1 MFRATLV
8 YDHIWGGSKF
18 RDFSSKLSIWARKIS
33 NSNCVRVASFYI
45 GISALYVTR
54 NGRENARRDRRKKEM
69 RYTGL
74 MSIFSGPNSGLNHTF
89 FTKRPPPGCER
100 FPHCR
105 LEFANLP
112 AHTHTAL
119 ILDVAYG

>member
-1 MFRATLV
+1 MGIIF
-8 YDHIWGGSKF
+8 GGSKF

-33 NSNCVRVASFYI
+33 CSNCVRVASFYI

-74 MSIFSGPNSGLNHTF
+74 MSNFSGPNSGLNHTF
-89 FTKRPPPGCER
+89 FTKRPPPASGAGQ
-100 FPHCR
+100 F
-105 LEFANLP
+105 
-112 AHTHTAL
+112 
-119 ILDVAYG
+119 YGLHIVV